1 MPVTSLALLIFSV
14 LAAGGLTIWALNAW
28 GLVTVVPM
36 LLCLALILRWA
47 LADTPYDDG
56 QA

>member
-14 LAAGGLTIWALNAW
+14 IAAAGLTIWALNAW
-28 GLVTVVPM
+28 GALTVLPL
-36 LLCLALILRWA
+36 LLCLGLALRWA